1 MIAIIIDLFSRES
14 DIFGIVIIMTIF
26 FSYSF
31 LVSPVITRVVEEK
44 ESGAKELM
52 RMMGVKSWQLWL
64 SRLIDPL
71 IIVFFVATGLI
82 VLLYIPLKETSTFIV
97 SVNPLLFWIIY
108 VIGMTSVIISLFF
121 ISCWF
126 DSRKFY

>member
-1 MIAIIIDLFSRES
+1 MDLFSRET
-14 DIFGIVIIMTIF
+14 DVFGFVVIMAIF

-52 RMMGVKSWQLWL
+52 RMMGVKSWQLWF
-64 SRLIDPL
+64 SRLLDPL
-71 IIVFFVATGLI
+71 MMVFIVATGI
-82 VLLYIPLKETSTFIV
+82 VVLLYIPLRETSTVVV
-97 SVNPLLFWIIY
+97 SVNPFLFWIIY
-108 VIGMTSVIISLFF
+108 VMGMLSVIISLFF

-126 DSRKFY
+126 DSREFY